1 LQTHKGIKNRVL
13 HRAYRNTPLTEAQKA
28 FNRLASQVRCA
39 VERTFG
45 VLKRLYGMGQARYMG
60 LARNQARVT
69 LMAMAHNLKRGVNI
83 QRACA

>member
-1 LQTHKGIKNRVL
+1 
-13 HRAYRNTPLTEAQKA
+13 
-28 FNRLASQVRCA
+28 
-39 VERTFG
+39 
-45 VLKRLYGMGQARYMG
+45 MGQARYMG